1 VGKVTK
7 IFWLEND
14 VKKFNI
20 ARRRWLMAV
29 ILNTQEAKIRR
40 IEVLSQ
46 PMQIVYRHY
55 LKKTFTEEGWWSG
68 LKVKAL
74 SSSPGTPPCKKK
86 RKKNLTLYDILF

>member
-1 VGKVTK
+1 
-7 IFWLEND
+7 
-14 VKKFNI
+14 
-20 ARRRWLMAV
+20 
-29 ILNTQEAKIRR
+29 
-40 IEVLSQ
+40 
-46 PMQIVYRHY
+46 MQIVYRHY